1 MTRSRLPLRA
11 SVRFYRQHPAQLV
24 LTLLGIA
31 LGAAVIV
38 AVALATR
45 AAAASFDRSLEVLAG
60 PMTHEL
66 HSREGALDEG
76 LYRELRVERG
86 LRLSLPLIRVRL
98 VLGDAQVEL
107 VGTDP
112 LALAG
117 NSGAP
122 GGVVENLAALLT
134 ASDAMLVL
142 APATLA
148 QRLGLTAGEYL
159 EARTNER
166 TVGLRLLAVSEA
178 ATGGWFG
185 DVLLADIATVQHLS
199 GRRGELDSIQLR
211 LTAEEAAALRLTLP
225 ADLELQ
231 AYDDQR
237 QTFDDMT
244 RAFRT
249 NLTAMSLLAALI
261 GAFLV
266 YNAMAF
272 AVVQRTPTFAV
283 LRMLGTTPR
292 QLFSRL
298 LLEASVLGLIGGVFG
313 LLLGV
318 ALGQSLLLLVAR
330 TVSDLYVTIEATR
343 PDLAPAQL
351 LAALAVTLGA
361 VLLATLAPAQAAAR
375 TAPVSL
381 ERESAG
387 QDTHGSF
394 RLFLVGLGLAIA
406 CPVLIAVSGRSLVA
420 GFIAL
425 ALLIAGY
432 ALLCPLLLRQL
443 LRGLV
448 CAAAGCGS
456 THLQLALR
464 GVQSALPRTG
474 PALIALAVAVSATVG
489 VAIMIGSF
497 RASVV
502 SWLDGTLQGDLYVYL
517 EAEGER
523 LDPGWEGR
531 LRELAGVK
539 AVSGAIQRRLRLD
552 DEVLRVLVLA
562 EATGHARRFEII
574 AGPADAAHRM
584 LQDGNGLL
592 ISEPLATRRQ
602 LTLGDTLNLE
612 TPVGAIDLQV
622 SGIYRDYASSYGAA
636 VMPLAVYSAHW
647 QDPGLSSLAVTLAPG
662 ADAAAL
668 RQRITSLGARDGLD
682 LAVVSNHAIRERTLA
697 IFDRTFV
704 ITDVLRALVIVV
716 AFVGIVS
723 ALMALFLE
731 RRREFAVLR
740 AVGLTPRQLQ
750 GLVLAQAST
759 SGFLAGLLAL
769 PLGGAMSLLLI
780 DVINRRSFGWTL
792 ATHVDGAVVFEA
804 QLLAVAAATL
814 AALWPA
820 RRLAGGDL
828 RAALYAP

>member
-1 MTRSRLPLRA
+1 MSRSQLPLRA
-11 SVRFYRQHPAQLV
+11 SVRFYRQHPLQLA

-45 AAAASFDRSLEVLAG
+45 AAAVSFDRSLEALAG

-66 HSREGALDEG
+66 RPREGALDED
-76 LYRELRVERG
+76 LYRELRVEGG

-98 VLGDAQVEL
+98 VLGDGTVEL

-112 LALAG
+112 LALVG
-117 NSGAP
+117 NAEAP
-122 GGVVENLAALLT
+122 GAVGANLAALLT
-134 ASDAMLVL
+134 ESNAVL
-142 APATLA
+142 APASLA
-148 QRLGLTAGEYL
+148 QRLGLAAGEYF
-159 EARTNER
+159 EARNNER
-166 TVGLRLLAVSEA
+166 TIGLRLLAVSEA
-178 ATGGWFG
+178 ASGGWFG

-211 LTAEEAAALRLTLP
+211 LTVAEADALRLSLP
-225 ADLELQ
+225 AGLELR

-249 NLTAMSLLAALI
+249 NLTAMSLLAVLV

-272 AVVQRTPTFAV
+272 AVVQRTPTFAI

-292 QLFSRL
+292 QLFTRL
-298 LLEASVLGLIGGVFG
+298 LLEASVLGFIGGVLG
-313 LLLGV
+313 LLLGL

-351 LAALAVTLGA
+351 LAALAVTLAA
-361 VLLATLAPAQAAAR
+361 VLLATLAPALEAAR

-381 ERESAG
+381 ERESTG
-387 QDTHGSF
+387 QGTYGSV
-394 RLFLVGLGLAIA
+394 RLFLAGLGLAVA
-406 CPVLIAVSGRSLVA
+406 CPLLIAVSGRSLVA
-420 GFIAL
+420 GFAAL
-425 ALLIAGY
+425 SLLIAGY

-448 CAAAGCGS
+448 SAVEGRGS
-456 THLQLALR
+456 TQLQLALR

-474 PALIALAVAVSATVG
+474 PALIALTVAVSATVG

-531 LRELAGVK
+531 LQALSGVQ
-539 AVSGAIQRRLRLD
+539 AVSVARQRRLRLD
-552 DEVLRVLVLA
+552 DELLRVLVLA
-562 EATGHARRFEII
+562 ETNANAGRFEIL
-574 AGPADAAHRM
+574 AGPVNAARRM
-584 LQDGNGLL
+584 LQDGTGLL
-592 ISEPLATRRQ
+592 ISESLATRRQ
-602 LTLGDTLNLE
+602 LSVGDTLTLT
-612 TPVGAIDLQV
+612 TPTGDIDQQV

-636 VMPLAVYSAHW
+636 IMPFAVYSAHW
-647 QDPGLSSLAVTLAPG
+647 QDLTLSSLAVTLAPG
-662 ADAAAL
+662 VDAEAL
-668 RQRITSLGARDGLD
+668 RQRITLLGARDGLD
-682 LAVVSNHAIRERTLA
+682 LTVVSSHAIRERTLA

-704 ITDVLRALVIVV
+704 ITDVLRALVILV
-716 AFVGIVS
+716 AFVGIFS

-740 AVGLTPRQLQ
+740 ATGLTPRQLQ
-750 GLVLAQAST
+750 GLVLAQAAT
-759 SGFLAGLLAL
+759 GGLLAGLLAL
-769 PLGGAMSLLLI
+769 PLGGAMALLLV

-792 ATHVDGAVVFEA
+792 AIHVDGAVVFEA
-804 QLLAVAAATL
+804 LLLAVAAAAL

-828 RAALYAP
+828 RKALYSP